1 MYANTSDMLFLPPEV
16 SSPDCL
22 GEIDNYAWWDRKT
35 EIVTTRLNWPRAG
48 ALKKEVFTWNLSKIL
63 WFSSSSVSAH
73 ICSLP
78 FLATPLL
85 PLLSGRYL
93 IPVSSEPQNCTFLI
107 LLFSLSNANMCWVLK
122 VWMPLNTNISKRVHI
137 LYKPDWGGDL
147 WKHIFSLTFW
157 GIYMVLYV
165 PHFAGVLYVLLL
177 PFTKVEHQID
187 RLQTDSLRKSYISKL
202 VSDLAI

>member
-1 MYANTSDMLFLPPEV
+1 MLDGTE
-16 SSPDCL
+16 
-22 GEIDNYAWWDRKT
+22 KT
-35 EIVTTRLNWPRAG
+35 EIVTTRLNWPRAD

-63 WFSSSSVSAH
+63 WFSSSSVSVH
-73 ICSLP
+73 ICSVP

-137 LYKPDWGGDL
+137 LYKPDWWGDL
-147 WKHIFSLTFW
+147 WKHIFFFIFLGHIYGVVCATFC
-157 GIYMVLYV
+157 GCFIRLVTPIYEGWTSNWLITNRFLREKLY
-165 PHFAGVLYVLLL
+165 
-177 PFTKVEHQID
+177 K
-187 RLQTDSLRKSYISKL
+187 
-202 VSDLAI
+202 